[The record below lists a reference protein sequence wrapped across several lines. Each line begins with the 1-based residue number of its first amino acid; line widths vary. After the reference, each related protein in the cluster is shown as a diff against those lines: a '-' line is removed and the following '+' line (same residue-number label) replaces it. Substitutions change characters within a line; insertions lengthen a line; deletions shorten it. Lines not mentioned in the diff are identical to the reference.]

1 MIDVS
6 VIVLAAGS
14 GERFGES
21 KQFLELTPG
30 VRLVD
35 AALEAA
41 FSVTDN
47 VILVL
52 PPERAWDGRPVSSVT
67 TGGDSRLDSVAA
79 GLAALQGGQEVVVI
93 HDSAHPLASRQMFLD
108 VIATIRDGADAAVP
122 LLPVS
127 DVIKRRDEHGHLT
140 TVGRDGFGLAQVPMG
155 FSVASLIPVHSQR
168 AGTGTQAWE
177 DSMLVEQAEGTVV
190 AVRGSPTNIHIV
202 SREDLDLARA
212 VAYCFAL
219 GRSE

>member
-35 AALEAA
+35 AALEVA
-41 FSVTDN
+41 FGVTEN

-52 PPERAWDGRPVSSVT
+52 PPGLAWDGPPVAAVT
-67 TGGDSRLDSVAA
+67 TGGESRLDSVAA
-79 GLAALQGGQEVVVI
+79 GLAALREGQEVVVI
-93 HDSAHPLASRQMFLD
+93 HDSAHPLASHQMFLD
-108 VIATIRDGADAAVP
+108 VIAAIRDGADAAVP
-122 LLPVS
+122 FLPVS
-127 DVIKRRDEHGHLT
+127 DVIKRRDKYGRLT
-140 TVGRDGFGLAQVPMG
+140 TVGRDGCGLAQVPMA
-155 FSVASLIPVHSQR
+155 FSFASLMSAHNQR
-168 AGTGTQAWE
+168 AAATTRAWE

-190 AVRGSPTNIHIV
+190 AVQGSSTNIHIV
-202 SREDLDLARA
+202 SREDLDLART
-212 VAYCFAL
+212 VANGFAL
-219 GRSE
+219 GGSE